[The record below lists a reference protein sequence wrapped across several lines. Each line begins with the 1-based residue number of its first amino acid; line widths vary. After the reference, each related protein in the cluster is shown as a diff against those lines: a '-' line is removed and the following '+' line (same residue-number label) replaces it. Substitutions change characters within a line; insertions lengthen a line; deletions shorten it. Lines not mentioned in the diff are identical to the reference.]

1 MFKLFFNSLVLL
13 SFNINHQLSAN
24 PSISHIEVIE
34 NSQIIA
40 QNSEKTEQFNQL
52 KQELEK
58 AGFEVILELPPRR
71 GAHGL
76 LQVSTKKYG
85 LIP

>member
-52 KQELEK
+52 KQEL
-58 AGFEVILELPPRR
+58 
-71 GAHGL
+71 
-76 LQVSTKKYG
+76 
-85 LIP
+85 

>member
-13 SFNINHQLSAN
+13 SFNISHQLSAN

-58 AGFEVILELPPRR
+58 AGFEVILELPP
-71 GAHGL
+71 
-76 LQVSTKKYG
+76 
-85 LIP
+85 